1 MAASAGKD
9 EAIAETGTCGQV
21 GEARDS
27 KRRQKDLW
35 RGRLLKD

>member
-27 KRRQKDLW
+27 REGKDLW
-35 RGRLLKD
+35 RGRLVKD